1 MRRKLLLQFV
11 VTGVLV
17 SASVACFA
25 QSSGSAPLVTQAPAG
40 KWAIVLHGGAG
51 VIQRSSM
58 TPERDKAYRA
68 GMDEAVRAAA
78 QVLDANGSAVDAVEA
93 ALKKL
98 EDTPLF

>member
-1 MRRKLLLQFV
+1 MRRKLLVQFALAGILVAAGSSCLAQADGRPPV
-11 VTGVLV
+11 VTQV
-17 SASVACFA
+17 
-25 QSSGSAPLVTQAPAG
+25 PAG

-68 GMDEAVRAAA
+68 GMDEAVRAAGK
-78 QVLDANGSAVDAVEA
+78 VLDTNGSAIDAVEA

-98 EDTPLF
+98 EDNPFF